1 MKTKFIP
8 FLLFLYTLI
17 GFVNVSKAQKDYAR
31 LNVTVKKNF
40 KQDAPIFVQ
49 PFLTDN
55 LLSVEL
61 LKEALKKNGFNL
73 VTDEKKADFIVT
85 LNYKD
90 RSDSGCGGR
99 VMKSMD
105 GKVSDNKTGEKNI
118 IFNFSQT
125 MFEGKCTVDVM
136 EALAKKIKNELAK

>member
-1 MKTKFIP
+1 MKSIGVK
-8 FLLFLYTLI
+8 LLTI
-17 GFVNVSKAQKDYAR
+17 GLMLCLGVNLNAQKDYAH
-31 LNVTVKKNF
+31 LNVKVKKNF
-40 KQDAPIFVQ
+40 KMDAPIFVQ

-61 LKEALKKNGFNL
+61 LKEALKSNGFNL

-85 LNYKD
+85 LSYKD

-99 VMKSMD
+99 VMKNMD

-136 EALAKKIKNELAK
+136 KALAKKIKDELAK